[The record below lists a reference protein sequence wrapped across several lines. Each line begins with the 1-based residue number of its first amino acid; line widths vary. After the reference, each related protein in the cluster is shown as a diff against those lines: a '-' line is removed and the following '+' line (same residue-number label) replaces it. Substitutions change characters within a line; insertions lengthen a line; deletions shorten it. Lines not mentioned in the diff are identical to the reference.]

1 MQESQPPPRP
11 KPIYWNTSIVGLDT
25 NFVLDS
31 KASRVLGLIETKDR
45 LSAKHPELIRYMM
58 DNQDKGTNIFIFFLQ
73 LKLIW

>member
-31 KASRVLGLIETKDR
+31 KASRILGLIESKER

-58 DNQDKGTNIFIFFLQ
+58 DNQDKGLLFES
-73 LKLIW
+73 KK